1 MYYSKEEL
9 KNIGFSKVGKN
20 VKVSKFVNFYSFKGE
35 IGNNS
40 RIDDYVILKGNI
52 KIGKNVHISSFN
64 YFAAVKS
71 KIEIGDYT
79 GISANV
85 SIFAVTDDYLGNFL
99 TNPTVNEKFRKTLK
113 APVIVGQN
121 VSIGAGSILLPKIKI
136 GHSASIA
143 AMSLVNKN
151 VKSGHIFQ
159 QLSQLR
165 YFKIKNFLIKKKK
178 IKKFNK
184 LNSTI

>member
-1 MYYSKEEL
+1 M
-9 KNIGFSKVGKN
+9 
-20 VKVSKFVNFYSFKGE
+20 
-35 IGNNS
+35 
-40 RIDDYVILKGNI
+40 
-52 KIGKNVHISSFN
+52 
-64 YFAAVKS
+64 
-71 KIEIGDYT
+71 
-79 GISANV
+79 
-85 SIFAVTDDYLGNFL
+85 

-165 YFKIKNFLIKKKK
+165 SFKIKNLSIIKKKLK
-178 IKKFNK
+178 NLIN
-184 LNSTI
+184 